1 MSEPIKIRANLQ
13 GEIAEIRVLL
23 QHVMETGQRRD
34 DKGQT
39 LAAHFIQTF
48 AITLNGKPIING
60 QLNTSISRNPLFTF
74 KTRGIKPGD
83 KLAVN
88 WTDNL
93 GDKRQDEIT
102 VA

>member
-48 AITLNGKPIING
+48 AITLNGKLIING